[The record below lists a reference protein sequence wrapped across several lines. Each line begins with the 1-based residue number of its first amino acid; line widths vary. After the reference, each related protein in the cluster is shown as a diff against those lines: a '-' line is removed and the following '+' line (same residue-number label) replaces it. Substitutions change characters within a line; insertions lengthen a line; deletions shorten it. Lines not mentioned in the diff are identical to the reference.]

1 MSAPSQPTTVLY
13 VDDEELARKY
23 FARAV
28 ENDFTVLT
36 APGVDEALEIL
47 ARPDNEVDV
56 LVTDYRMP
64 GRVGGELL
72 AQVERDYPHLVRI
85 LVTAYADKE
94 VLLETI
100 NGGDIFRILE
110 KPLDAHTVRHAL
122 RLASANA
129 RERAMRRQ
137 SLLAIEETV
146 AFLAHELNTP
156 LATIANFAR
165 NIQRRVHGGGQ
176 AEDNGL
182 PLKADIGNAAAH
194 MNDNARYCLSVLA
207 SFVESVKRA
216 SVVPAARLGSGS
228 AQQMVR
234 ALLDVYPL
242 APGQRE
248 IVDIEVRG
256 DFTVRAAPN
265 CVALVLS
272 SLLSNALRALYG
284 HPAPRIRIT
293 VGVAQRPY
301 IIVEDNGPGIAPALL
316 NRLLLDPV
324 SMHSSEGGS
333 GWGLIFCNRVMQSF
347 GGHLRVQ
354 SEQGCSTT
362 VTMNFP
368 DLEKEREHDRTTD

>member
-1 MSAPSQPTTVLY
+1 MSERPQPATVLY

-28 ENDFTVLT
+28 EGDYTVLT

-47 ARPDNEVDV
+47 RQPDSEVDV

-72 AQVERDYPHLVRI
+72 RQVERDYPHLVRI

-110 KPLDAHTVRHAL
+110 KPLDTGTVRDAL
-122 RLASANA
+122 RLASLNA

-165 NIQRRVHGGGQ
+165 NIQRRVNGQ
-176 AEDNGL
+176 GPDNGL

-194 MNDNARYCLSVLA
+194 MNDNARYCLSVLS

-216 SVVPAARLGSGS
+216 SVVPAARLANGS
-228 AQQMVR
+228 AQQMVT
-234 ALLDVYPL
+234 ALLGVYPL
-242 APGQRE
+242 TPQQRN
-248 IVDIEVRG
+248 IIEVAVQG
-256 DFTVRAAPN
+256 DFTVRASPN
-265 CVALVLS
+265 CVALVLA
-272 SLLSNALRALYG
+272 SLLSNALRALQE
-284 HPAPRIRIT
+284 HPEPRIRIT
-293 VGVAQRPY
+293 VGVADRPY

-324 SMHSSEGGS
+324 SMHGSEGGS

-368 DLEKEREHDRTTD
+368 DLEKEPA

>member
-1 MSAPSQPTTVLY
+1 MSDRSQPATVLY

-47 ARPDNEVDV
+47 AKPDSDVDV

-72 AQVERDYPHLVRI
+72 RQVERDYPHLVRI

-110 KPLDAHTVRHAL
+110 KPLDAHTVRDAL
-122 RLASANA
+122 RLASENA
-129 RERAMRRQ
+129 RERALRRQ

-165 NIQRRVHGGGQ
+165 NIQRRVNAHNAQ
-176 AEDNGL
+176 QEESGL
-182 PLKADIGNAAAH
+182 PPRADIGNAAAH
-194 MNDNARYCLSVLA
+194 MHDNARYCLSVLA
-207 SFVESVKRA
+207 TFVESAKRA
-216 SVVPAARLGSGS
+216 SVVPAARLASGS
-228 AQQMVR
+228 AQQMVA
-234 ALLDVYPL
+234 ALLGMYPL
-242 APGQRE
+242 APGQRD
-248 IVDIEVRG
+248 IIEVDVQA
-256 DFTVRAAPN
+256 DFTVRASPN

-272 SLLSNALRALYG
+272 SLLSNALRALQG
-284 HPAPRIRIT
+284 LPGPRIRIT
-293 VGVAQRPY
+293 VGVAERPY
-301 IIVEDNGPGIAPALL
+301 IVVEDNGPGIAPALL

-324 SMHSSEGGS
+324 SMHGDEGGS

-368 DLEKEREHDRTTD
+368 ELEKERA

>member
-1 MSAPSQPTTVLY
+1 MSERSQPATVLY

-36 APGVDEALEIL
+36 APSVDEALAIL
-47 ARPDNEVDV
+47 ARPDSDIDV

-72 AQVERDYPHLVRI
+72 RQVERDYPHLVRI

-110 KPLDAHTVRHAL
+110 KPLDANMVRDAL
-122 RLASANA
+122 RLASESA
-129 RERAMRRQ
+129 RERALRRQ

-165 NIQRRVHGGGQ
+165 NIQRRMGSQ

-216 SVVPAARLGSGS
+216 SVVPAARLGSCS
-228 AQQMVR
+228 AQQMVT
-234 ALLDVYPL
+234 ALLGVYPL

-248 IVDIEVRG
+248 MIELQVQA
-256 DFTVRAAPN
+256 DFTVRASPN

-272 SLLSNALRALYG
+272 SLLSNALRALQE
-284 HPAPRIRIT
+284 HPGPRIRIT
-293 VGVAQRPY
+293 VGVAERPY

-324 SMHSSEGGS
+324 SMHGKEGGS

-368 DLEKEREHDRTTD
+368 ELEKERA

>member
-1 MSAPSQPTTVLY
+1 MSNSERNAATVLY

-23 FARAV
+23 FARSIEA
-28 ENDFTVLT
+28 DYRVLT
-36 APGVDEALEIL
+36 ATGVDEALEIL
-47 ARPDNEVDV
+47 RSPESDVDV

-64 GRVGGELL
+64 GKVGGELL
-72 AQVERDYPHLVRI
+72 AQVEKDYPHLVRI
-85 LVTAYADKE
+85 LVTAYADKS
-94 VLLETI
+94 VLLETV

-110 KPLDAHTVRHAL
+110 KPLDMDTVRNAL
-122 RLASANA
+122 RLAADNA
-129 RERAMRRQ
+129 RERAARRQ

-156 LATIANFAR
+156 LATIANFAK
-165 NIQRRVHGGGQ
+165 NIQRRVSGT
-176 AEDNGL
+176 APDNGL

-194 MNDNARYCLSVLA
+194 MNDNARYCLSVLS

-216 SVVPAARLGSGS
+216 SVVPAARVASGS
-228 AQQMVR
+228 AHQMIN
-234 ALLDVYPL
+234 ALLNVYPL
-242 APGQRE
+242 SPSQ
-248 IVDIEVRG
+248 
-256 DFTVRAAPN
+256 RAAIAVDVQRDFHVKVSPN

-272 SLLSNALRALYG
+272 SLLSNALRALNG
-284 HPAPRIRIT
+284 HPDPVLKIT
-293 VGVAQRPY
+293 VGMDNRPF
-301 IIVEDNGPGIAPALL
+301 IVVEDNGPGIPPALL

-324 SMHSSEGGS
+324 TMYGKDGGS

-368 DLEKEREHDRTTD
+368 DLEKERA

>member
-1 MSAPSQPTTVLY
+1 MNDRGQLATVLY
-13 VDDEELARKY
+13 VDDEEMARKY

-47 ARPDNEVDV
+47 RQPDSDIDV

-64 GRVGGELL
+64 GRVGGDLL
-72 AQVERDYPHLVRI
+72 RQVERDYPHLVRI

-110 KPLDAHTVRHAL
+110 KPLDTATMRDAL
-122 RLASANA
+122 HLASASA

-165 NIQRRVHGGGQ
+165 NIQRRVNGQ
-176 AEDNGL
+176 GPDNGL

-194 MNDNARYCLSVLA
+194 MNDNARYCLSVLS
-207 SFVESVKRA
+207 SFVESVQRA
-216 SVVPAARLGSGS
+216 NVVPAARLASGS
-228 AQQMVR
+228 AQQMVN
-234 ALLDVYPL
+234 ALLGLYPL

-248 IVDIEVRG
+248 IISVDVQD
-256 DFTVRAAPN
+256 DFTVRASPN

-272 SLLSNALRALYG
+272 SLLNNALRALQD
-284 HPAPRIRIT
+284 HPGPRIRIT
-293 VGVAQRPY
+293 VGVADRPY

-324 SMHSSEGGS
+324 SMHGSEGGS

-368 DLEKEREHDRTTD
+368 DLEKERA

>member
-1 MSAPSQPTTVLY
+1 MSEQTQPATVLY

-28 ENDFTVLT
+28 EGDFTVLT

-47 ARPDNEVDV
+47 RQNGSDVDV

-64 GRVGGELL
+64 GRVGAELL
-72 AQVERDYPHLVRI
+72 RQVERDYPHLVRI

-110 KPLDAHTVRHAL
+110 KPLDTGTVRHAL
-122 RLASANA
+122 RLASETA
-129 RERAMRRQ
+129 RERALRQQ

-165 NIQRRVHGGGQ
+165 NIQRRVNGQ
-176 AEDNGL
+176 GPDSGL

-194 MNDNARYCLSVLA
+194 MNDNARYCLAVLS

-228 AQQMVR
+228 AQQMV
-234 ALLDVYPL
+234 ASLLGVYPL
-242 APGQRE
+242 APAQRP
-248 IVDIEVRG
+248 IVAVEVHQ
-256 DFTVRAAPN
+256 DFRVRASPN

-272 SLLSNALRALYG
+272 SLLSNALRALQA
-284 HPAPRIRIT
+284 HPAPRISIT
-293 VGVAQRPY
+293 VGVAERPY
-301 IIVEDNGPGIAPALL
+301 IIVEDNGPGIPPPLL

-324 SMHSSEGGS
+324 SMHGSEGGS

-368 DLEKEREHDRTTD
+368 ELEKERA

>member
-1 MSAPSQPTTVLY
+1 MTERSQPTTVLY

-23 FARAV
+23 FARSV

-36 APGVDEALEIL
+36 APSVDEALEIL
-47 ARPDNEVDV
+47 AKPDNEVDV

-64 GRVGGELL
+64 GRAGGELL
-72 AQVERDYPHLVRI
+72 RQVERDYPHLVRI

-110 KPLDAHTVRHAL
+110 KPLDAHAVRDAL
-122 RLASANA
+122 RLASENA

-146 AFLAHELNTP
+146 SFLAHELNTP

-165 NIQRRVHGGGQ
+165 NIQRRVNGQ
-176 AEDNGL
+176 PEDSGL
-182 PLKADIGNAAAH
+182 PLKAEIGNAAAH

-216 SVVPAARLGSGS
+216 SVLPTARLASGS
-228 AQQMVR
+228 AQQMVT
-234 ALLDVYPL
+234 ALLGVYPL

-248 IVDIEVRG
+248 MIEVDVQG
-256 DFTVRAAPN
+256 GFNVRASPN

-272 SLLSNALRALYG
+272 SLLSNALRALHG
-284 HPAPRIRIT
+284 HPDPRIRIT
-293 VGVAQRPY
+293 VGVAERPY

-324 SMHSSEGGS
+324 SMHGSEGGS

-368 DLEKEREHDRTTD
+368 ELEKERA

>member
-1 MSAPSQPTTVLY
+1 MTERSQPATVLY

-28 ENDFTVLT
+28 ESDFTVLT

-47 ARPDNEVDV
+47 AQPDSDIDV

-72 AQVERDYPHLVRI
+72 RQVERDYPHLVRI

-110 KPLDAHTVRHAL
+110 KPLDTGTVRHAL
-122 RLASANA
+122 RLASESA

-165 NIQRRVHGGGQ
+165 SLQRRVSGAGD
-176 AEDNGL
+176 DNGL
-182 PLKADIGNAAAH
+182 PLRADIGNAAAH
-194 MNDNARYCLSVLA
+194 MNDNARYCLSVLS

-216 SVVPAARLGSGS
+216 SVVPAARLASGS
-228 AQQMVR
+228 AQQMV
-234 ALLDVYPL
+234 ASLLGVYPL
-242 APGQRE
+242 AASQRD
-248 IVDIEVRG
+248 IIEVDVRA
-256 DFTVRAAPN
+256 DFTVRASPN

-272 SLLSNALRALYG
+272 SLLNNALRALQG
-284 HPAPRIRIT
+284 HPRPGVKIT
-293 VGVAQRPY
+293 VGVDERPY
-301 IIVEDNGPGIAPALL
+301 IIVQDNGPGIAPALL

-324 SMHSSEGGS
+324 SMHGSDGGS

-354 SEQGCSTT
+354 SEPGCSTT

-368 DLEKEREHDRTTD
+368 DLEKERA

>member
-1 MSAPSQPTTVLY
+1 MNTSAATVLY
-13 VDDEELARKY
+13 VDDEEMARKY

-28 ENDFTVLT
+28 EGDFTVLT
-36 APGVDEALEIL
+36 APSVDAALDIL
-47 ARPDNEVDV
+47 SQPDNEVDV

-72 AQVERDYPHLVRI
+72 RQVERDYPHLVRI
-85 LVTAYADKE
+85 LVTAYADKD

-110 KPLDAHTVRHAL
+110 KPLDTQTVRQAL
-122 RLASANA
+122 HLASESA

-165 NIQRRVHGGGQ
+165 NIQRRINGQ
-176 AEDNGL
+176 GEDNGL

-194 MNDNARYCLSVLA
+194 MNDNARYCLSVLS
-207 SFVESVKRA
+207 SFVDSVKRA
-216 SVVPAARLGSGS
+216 SVVPAARLASGS
-228 AQQMVR
+228 AHQMVQ
-234 ALLDVYPL
+234 ALLGVYPL
-242 APGQRE
+242 SPAQRQA
-248 IVDIEVRG
+248 ITVEVTQ
-256 DFTVRAAPN
+256 DFTVRASPN

-272 SLLSNALRALYG
+272 SLLSNALRALHE
-284 HPAPRIRIT
+284 HPQPSIRIS
-293 VGVAQRPY
+293 VGVADRPY
-301 IIVEDNGPGIAPALL
+301 IVVEDNGPGIAPALL

-324 SMHSSEGGS
+324 TMHGGAGGS

-368 DLEKEREHDRTTD
+368 D

>member
-1 MSAPSQPTTVLY
+1 MNQPAQPTTVLY

-28 ENDFTVLT
+28 EGDFTVLT

-85 LVTAYADKE
+85 LVTAYADKQ

-110 KPLDAHTVRHAL
+110 KPLDTNTVRHAL
-122 RLASANA
+122 RLASENA

-165 NIQRRVHGGGQ
+165 NIQRRVNGQ
-176 AEDNGL
+176 GADNGL

-194 MNDNARYCLSVLA
+194 MNDNARYCLSVLS

-216 SVVPAARLGSGS
+216 SVVPAAARLGSGS
-228 AQQMVR
+228 AQQMVS
-234 ALLDVYPL
+234 ALLGVYPL
-242 APGQRE
+242 AVGQRQ
-248 IVDIEVRG
+248 IVEVDVLN
-256 DFTVRAAPN
+256 DFTVRASPN

-272 SLLSNALRALYG
+272 SLLSNALRALQQ
-284 HPAPRIRIT
+284 HPDPRIRIT
-293 VGVAQRPY
+293 VGVDQRPF

-324 SMHSSEGGS
+324 SMHGAEGGS

-368 DLEKEREHDRTTD
+368 DLEKEPA

>member
-1 MSAPSQPTTVLY
+1 MTGRSPQATVLY

-23 FARAV
+23 FARAL
-28 ENDFTVLT
+28 EGEFTVLT
-36 APGVDEALEIL
+36 AAGVDEALQLL
-47 ARPDNEVDV
+47 AQPDSAVEV

-72 AQVERDYPHLVRI
+72 RQVECDYPHLVRI

-110 KPLDAHTVRHAL
+110 KPLDAHTVRSVL
-122 RLASANA
+122 RLASASA
-129 RERAMRRQ
+129 RERALRQQ

-156 LATIANFAR
+156 LATISNFAR
-165 NIQRRVHGGGQ
+165 SIQRRVNASSADN
-176 AEDNGL
+176 AEPGL

-194 MNDNARYCLSVLA
+194 MHDNARYCLSVLA
-207 SFVESVKRA
+207 TFVESVRRA
-216 SVVPAARLGSGS
+216 GPAPAPRPASGS
-228 AQQMVR
+228 AQQMVA
-234 ALLDVYPL
+234 ALLGVFPL
-242 APGQRE
+242 APGQRG
-248 IVDIEVRG
+248 IIAVDVRE

-272 SLLSNALRALYG
+272 SLLNNALRALQDR
-284 HPAPRIRIT
+284 PQPRVKIS
-293 VGVAQRPY
+293 VGVAGHPY
-301 IIVEDNGPGIAPALL
+301 IIMEDNGPGIAPALL
-316 NRLLLDPV
+316 NRLLLDPI
-324 SMHSSEGGS
+324 SMHGADGGS

-354 SEQGCSTT
+354 SEPGCGTT

-368 DLEKEREHDRTTD
+368 QLEKERA

>member
-1 MSAPSQPTTVLY
+1 MSERQVPATVLY

-28 ENDFTVLT
+28 EGDYTVLT

-47 ARPDNEVDV
+47 RQPDSDVDV

-72 AQVERDYPHLVRI
+72 RQVERDYPHLVRI

-110 KPLDAHTVRHAL
+110 KPLDTGTVRDAL
-122 RLASANA
+122 RLASVNA

-137 SLLAIEETV
+137 SLMAIEETV

-165 NIQRRVHGGGQ
+165 NIQRRVNGQ
-176 AEDNGL
+176 GPDNGL

-194 MNDNARYCLSVLA
+194 MNDNARYCLSVLS

-216 SVVPAARLGSGS
+216 SWACTRWRRTS
-228 AQQMVR
+228 ATSSTSACR
-234 ALLDVYPL
+234 ATLP
-242 APGQRE
+242 
-248 IVDIEVRG
+248 
-256 DFTVRAAPN
+256 
-265 CVALVLS
+265 C
-272 SLLSNALRALYG
+272 
-284 HPAPRIRIT
+284 APRPTAWRWCWH
-293 VGVAQRPY
+293 R
-301 IIVEDNGPGIAPALL
+301 
-316 NRLLLDPV
+316 
-324 SMHSSEGGS
+324 
-333 GWGLIFCNRVMQSF
+333 C
-347 GGHLRVQ
+347 
-354 SEQGCSTT
+354 
-362 VTMNFP
+362 
-368 DLEKEREHDRTTD
+368 

>member
-1 MSAPSQPTTVLY
+1 MSERLATVLY
-13 VDDEELARKY
+13 VDDEEMARKY

-28 ENDFTVLT
+28 ESEFAVLT
-36 APGVDEALEIL
+36 APSVDEALQIL
-47 ARPDNEVDV
+47 KQPDSDIDV

-72 AQVERDYPHLVRI
+72 REVERDYPHLVRI
-85 LVTAYADKE
+85 LVTAYADKD

-110 KPLDAHTVRHAL
+110 KPLDTGVVRDAL
-122 RLASANA
+122 RMASESA
-129 RERAMRRQ
+129 RERALRRQ

-165 NIQRRVHGGGQ
+165 NIQRRVNGQ
-176 AEDNGL
+176 DDANGL

-194 MNDNARYCLSVLA
+194 MNDNARYCLSVLS

-216 SVVPAARLGSGS
+216 SVVPAARPGSGT
-228 AQQMVR
+228 AQQMVG
-234 ALLDVYPL
+234 ALLDVYPF
-242 APGQRE
+242 APGQRDMIALE
-248 IVDIEVRG
+248 LCG
-256 DFTVRAAPN
+256 DFIVRASPN

-272 SLLSNALRALYG
+272 SLLSNALRALHG
-284 HPAPRIRIT
+284 HPAPRIKIT
-293 VGVAQRPY
+293 VGVADRPF

-324 SMHSSEGGS
+324 SMHGSEGGS

-368 DLEKEREHDRTTD
+368 ELEKERA

>member
-1 MSAPSQPTTVLY
+1 MSDRSQPATVLY

-36 APGVDEALEIL
+36 APSVDEALEIL
-47 ARPDNEVDV
+47 AKPDSDVDV

-72 AQVERDYPHLVRI
+72 RQVERDYPHLVRI

-110 KPLDAHTVRHAL
+110 KPLDANTVRDAL
-122 RLASANA
+122 RLASENA
-129 RERAMRRQ
+129 RERALRRQ

-165 NIQRRVHGGGQ
+165 NIQRRVNAQ
-176 AEDNGL
+176 QEESGL
-182 PLKADIGNAAAH
+182 PWRADIGNAAAH

-216 SVVPAARLGSGS
+216 SVVPAARLASGS
-228 AQQMVR
+228 AQQMVA
-234 ALLDVYPL
+234 ALLGMYPL
-242 APGQRE
+242 APGQRD
-248 IVDIEVRG
+248 IIEVDVQA
-256 DFTVRAAPN
+256 DFTVRASPN

-272 SLLSNALRALYG
+272 SLLSNALRALQG
-284 HPAPRIRIT
+284 LPGPRIRIT
-293 VGVAQRPY
+293 VGVAERPY

-324 SMHSSEGGS
+324 SMHGDEGGS

-354 SEQGCSTT
+354 SELGCSTT

-368 DLEKEREHDRTTD
+368 ELEKERA

>member
-1 MSAPSQPTTVLY
+1 MSARSQPATVLY

-47 ARPDNEVDV
+47 ARPDSDVEV

-64 GRVGGELL
+64 GRVGAELL
-72 AQVERDYPHLVRI
+72 RQVERDYPHLVRI

-110 KPLDAHTVRHAL
+110 KPLDANTVREAL
-122 RLASANA
+122 RLASAHA

-146 AFLAHELNTP
+146 SFLAHELNTP

-165 NIQRRVHGGGQ
+165 NIQRRVGGQ
-176 AEDNGL
+176 AEDSGL
-182 PLKADIGNAAAH
+182 PLKAEIGNAAAH
-194 MNDNARYCLSVLA
+194 MHDNARYCLSVLA

-216 SVVPAARLGSGS
+216 SVVPAARGASSS
-228 AQQMVR
+228 ARQLVA
-234 ALLDVYPL
+234 ALLGVYPL

-248 IVDIEVRG
+248 AIEVEVQA

-272 SLLSNALRALYG
+272 SLLSNALRALQG
-284 HPAPRIRIT
+284 RPAPRISIT
-293 VGVAQRPY
+293 VGVAERPY
-301 IIVEDNGPGIAPALL
+301 IIVQDNGPGIAPALL

-324 SMHSSEGGS
+324 SMHGKEGGS

-368 DLEKEREHDRTTD
+368 ELEKERA